1 MTPIDLARVLTTG
14 ANGMLGS
21 YVDFGNRSDVADLN
35 VLDEA
40 AVMEY
45 VTKMQPEAIIHL
57 AGATDTARCEAEPA
71 YAFELNVRGTRNVA
85 RAARAVDAVMV
96 YVSTSRVFRG
106 DKAEPYTETD
116 TPDPETH
123 YGLTKYLGEL
133 TTRDLVTE
141 HLIVRTAWVFGGG
154 PARDNKFFGKVLK
167 QLKEG
172 TEVAALNDVYG
183 SPTYGKDLIA
193 TVKDLLQKGERGI
206 VHIANSGPATRYDLA
221 TYMKTAV
228 NSKSTVKAVD
238 RSFFPTGASLPT
250 NEAIVSARCVL
261 RPWQEA
267 LSEYVTGEWH
277 KA

>member
-1 MTPIDLARVLTTG
+1 MIDLARVLTTG

-21 YVDFGNRSDVADLN
+21 YVDFGIRSDVADLN
-35 VLDEA
+35 VLDEV

-45 VTKMQPEAIIHL
+45 VTKMQPSAIVHL

-85 RAARAVDAVMV
+85 RAARAVGAVMV

-106 DKAEPYTETD
+106 DKIEPYTEAD

-123 YGLTKYLGEL
+123 YGLTKYMGEL
-133 TTRDLVTE
+133 VTADLVPE

-154 PARDNKFFGKVLK
+154 LARDNKFFGKVLK

-172 TEVAALNDVYG
+172 TEVVALNDVHG

-193 TVKDLLQKGERGI
+193 TIKDFLQKGERGI
-206 VHIANSGPATRYDLA
+206 VHVSNGGPATRYDLA
-221 TYMKTAV
+221 SHMAMAV
-228 NSKSTVKAVD
+228 HSKSAARPVD

-250 NEAIVSARCVL
+250 NEAIASSRVSL

-267 LSEYVTGEWH
+267 LSEYVTEEWSE
-277 KA
+277 